1 MIFAGVTPSVKS
13 AACGSGTNAGSTR
26 GIVAP
31 AKARSSM
38 VSTSSAT
45 RRSWMPTITAIFAV
59 ATSPTCITIGSSNVI
74 RAGGAPCDTSSDA
87 ALWRLGSA
95 NNVTAALGTAGAAAT
110 VMPNPSDVWVNNRR
124 RLTNGPTT
132 PKTTPNPRQ
141 PLLCE
146 RSRGRSTHMVR
157 LVVVR
162 RREAFGSSRR
172 HIRRPAC
179 GDNITCKL
187 VSQWFREYA
196 TALERPNA
204 GSTLRA

>member
-95 NNVTAALGTAGAAAT
+95 
-110 VMPNPSDVWVNNRR
+110 